1 VPEATLTIPPSP
13 EHVRLARLVAVA
25 AARRA
30 GLGDEQ
36 VDDVRLAVAEGV
48 SRAVARHRA
57 GGLETEV
64 LIGISDSPGSFGVD
78 ITDQAEAQAA
88 ETDDGIALALIR
100 ALVPEVEQAGSVL
113 RLRWKQAS

>member
-1 VPEATLTIPPSP
+1 
-13 EHVRLARLVAVA
+13 VAVA

-30 GLGDEQ
+30 GLGDEL

-57 GGLETEV
+57 GGLETDV
-64 LIGISDSPGSFGVD
+64 AIGISDTDGSFGVD
-78 ITDQAEAQAA
+78 ITDQAQGNAE

-100 ALVPEVEQAGSVL
+100 ALVPEVEQSGSVL
-113 RLRWKQAS
+113 RLRWNQSA